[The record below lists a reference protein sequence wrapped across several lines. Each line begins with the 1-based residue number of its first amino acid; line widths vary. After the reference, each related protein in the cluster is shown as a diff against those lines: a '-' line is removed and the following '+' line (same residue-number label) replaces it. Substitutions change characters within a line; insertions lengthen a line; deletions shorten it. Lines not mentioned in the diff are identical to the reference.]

1 MTYSQHIKSN
11 ILFSLNKLDIDFNK
25 KITNYEVWQQVI
37 MQNFQSVKL
46 LSIAILILE
55 ALYTMWTLNLII
67 QRNGTNKFLKKF
79 DQEKTNPFIIY

>member
-55 ALYTMWTLNLII
+55 VLYMTVSYTH
-67 QRNGTNKFLKKF
+67 RRCRRS
-79 DQEKTNPFIIY
+79 

>member
-55 ALYTMWTLNLII
+55 AVSYTHLRAHET
-67 QRNGTNKFLKKF
+67 
-79 DQEKTNPFIIY
+79 

>member
-37 MQNFQSVKL
+37 MQNFQ
-46 LSIAILILE
+46 LE
-55 ALYTMWTLNLII
+55 
-67 QRNGTNKFLKKF
+67 K
-79 DQEKTNPFIIY
+79 

>member
-55 ALYTMWTLNLII
+55 ALYTRVFFFTIPPTLI
-67 QRNGTNKFLKKF
+67 FLL
-79 DQEKTNPFIIY
+79 

>member
-55 ALYTMWTLNLII
+55 ALYTMWLSLIHI
-67 QRNGTNKFLKKF
+67 
-79 DQEKTNPFIIY
+79 

>member
-1 MTYSQHIKSN
+1 MTYSQHVKSN

-25 KITNYEVWQQVI
+25 KITNYEAWQQVI

-55 ALYTMWTLNLII
+55 ELYTMWTLNLSLIHI
-67 QRNGTNKFLKKF
+67 
-79 DQEKTNPFIIY
+79 